1 MRGKLKK
8 LFAAVLAVL
17 LALSFSG
24 CSELTGLDAQAL
36 MSPPKTTADREAI
49 YALMGG
55 GVGDVTLVYPKYG
68 DYRSA
73 IISRD
78 LDGCGTS
85 EVNFPGLMGFVRHF
99 GGRELLC
106 KRRCGRHAAGI
117 F

>member
-55 GVGDVTLVYPKYG
+55 GVGDVTLVYPKCG

-85 EVNFPGLMGFVRHF
+85 EVVSFCANGDA
-99 GGRELLC
+99 
-106 KRRCGRHAAGI
+106 GRHAAGI